1 MGALACALMVAAC
14 TGDIGKLEGL
24 EEETSDPSAIPNGSV
39 DPGGSQAGPLETAS
53 CTAGT
58 VAPSP
63 ARYWRLSDAQYSNA
77 IKDLLPMVTPVEVK
91 TPGTSDQQFQ
101 NNAELFRV
109 SGPIAAQYQ
118 TTAEKAAAFL
128 DDPDVGP
135 EIQPAAQRRELL
147 AHDRGGDDRVDLD
160 ARDIPTAG
168 GECARDVAAELPP
181 GP

>member
-1 MGALACALMVAAC
+1 MGALACALMVAGC
-14 TGDIGKLEGL
+14 TGDIGKLDGL

-118 TTAEKAAAFL
+118 TTAEKAAADAVTHLRRSFRA
-128 DDPDVGP
+128 
-135 EIQPAAQRRELL
+135 IRPAKKCAQNSSS
-147 AHDRGGDDRVDLD
+147 ANSRGERF
-160 ARDIPTAG
+160 G
-168 GECARDVAAELPP
+168 GRS
-181 GP
+181 